1 MNILEKLNIFK
12 KEYNINKEKYKAMKT
27 AWAKAV
33 NNKDNHP
40 YKDEKYGNKV
50 RGKIY
55 SVHYLVYNI
64 LRQMPAE
71 RGFEP
76 VGQGFKDAKQELE
89 RAFKNPNYY
98 IEYLGNSKWKMGNR
112 LDDLLYPFDGTVTI
126 DELRELL

>member
-1 MNILEKLNIFK
+1 MFW
-12 KEYNINKEKYKAMKT
+12 NKPQIEVVQEVQSKQEYKARTFDLREVKS

-40 YKDEKYGNKV
+40 YKDEKYGNKI

-55 SVHYLVYNI
+55 SVHYLVYNL

-76 VGQGFKDAKQELE
+76 VGQGYEEAKCWLTFLLKYKPEQ
-89 RAFKNPNYY
+89 
-98 IEYLGNSKWKMGNR
+98 
-112 LDDLLYPFDGTVTI
+112 LLYPFDGTVTI
-126 DELRELL
+126 EQLKELL